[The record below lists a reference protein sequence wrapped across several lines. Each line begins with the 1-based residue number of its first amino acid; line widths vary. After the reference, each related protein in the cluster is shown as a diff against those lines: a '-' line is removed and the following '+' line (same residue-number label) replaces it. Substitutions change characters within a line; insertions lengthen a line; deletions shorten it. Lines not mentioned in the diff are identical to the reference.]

1 MKSIIG
7 ILCLLLSSVS
17 AMGSYDPDWVNRIRL
32 PLSIIDSMFDLL
44 RFDPAGEDTSPT
56 LYSKLLAF
64 DTFLPFIAVQGFGY
78 AF

>member
-32 PLSIIDSMFDLL
+32 PLFIIDQIFDYL

-56 LYSKLLAF
+56 LYSKLVAF
-64 DTFLPFIAVQGFGY
+64 ETFLPFIAVQGFGY